1 MWNTAMPADG
11 GKGEPIT
18 LTLKDGVVH
27 LVLVSTE
34 PQLIIDRP
42 DLKLRYTLSK
52 ADVATLLKLDEP
64 APVEPSKPAAAA
76 NRSEEHT
83 SELQSLMRHSY
94 AVFCLKQKTN

>member
-1 MWNTAMPADG
+1 
-11 GKGEPIT
+11 PIT

-76 NRSEEHT
+76 NPAHP
-83 SELQSLMRHSY
+83 
-94 AVFCLKQKTN
+94 